1 MEFEKVFKNQYGY
14 YELKKRPTAEERQAE
29 FENEYFQNSMSSYE
43 QQYEPAELV
52 FFENKL
58 KQKQYLIEQHA
69 GAGAKRFLDIGCG
82 EGFAIS
88 HFDKAGYEV
97 TGMDY
102 SHYGVSK
109 HNPHMA
115 DKVIYGDCYRLVAD
129 AAREGLKWDIINM
142 DAVLDMVL
150 NPKELI
156 EKCDAILAQEGIFFI
171 KVANNYS
178 DLQIKL
184 INEGKLKR
192 DYWLDETG
200 HPSYFNKD
208 GLIALFDDCGY
219 RCVDFVGDSFIDFNL
234 LNENTNYYENKSV
247 GKSCY
252 RAKVELENMMH
263 EKSVEDTIEVYR
275 LLGKMG
281 YGREIIGIFKRK

>member
-156 EKCDAILAQEGIFFI
+156 EKCDAILAEEGIFFI

-192 DYWLDETG
+192 DYWLRRGIRLTLIKTG
-200 HPSYFNKD
+200 
-208 GLIALFDDCGY
+208 
-219 RCVDFVGDSFIDFNL
+219 
-234 LNENTNYYENKSV
+234 
-247 GKSCY
+247 
-252 RAKVELENMMH
+252 
-263 EKSVEDTIEVYR
+263 
-275 LLGKMG
+275 
-281 YGREIIGIFKRK
+281 